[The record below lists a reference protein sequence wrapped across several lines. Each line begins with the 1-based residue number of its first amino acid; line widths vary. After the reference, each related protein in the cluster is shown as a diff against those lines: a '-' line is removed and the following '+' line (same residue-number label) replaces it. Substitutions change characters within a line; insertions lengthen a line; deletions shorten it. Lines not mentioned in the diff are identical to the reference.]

1 MNILETLRNM
11 PKWQKIVILA
21 VLVFLIGGVFY
32 WKIYTPKQT
41 EIKSLTDEK
50 NRLEREIQQ
59 LLTMQ
64 AKLEDLQKE
73 VLLLE
78 EQLQE
83 LVALLPD
90 HEQMAE
96 LIISIEGLA
105 TQTGLE
111 VLTFDPQPEVMH
123 EDFYG
128 EAPVK
133 LRIMGSYHELG
144 KFFQKV
150 ANEQRILNIKGLQMR
165 YVPQRKPGGNTI
177 SADFNCIAYW
187 FIKK

>member
-1 MNILETLRNM
+1 MNVLETLRNM
-11 PKWQKIVILA
+11 PLWQKIAILA
-21 VLVFLIGGVFY
+21 VLVAIIGGFFY
-32 WKIYTPKQT
+32 WKIYTPKT
-41 EIKSLTDEK
+41 NEINNLKAEK
-50 NRLEREIQQ
+50 DRLEREIQQ

-83 LVALLPD
+83 LVSLLPD
-90 HEQMAE
+90 HDQMAE
-96 LIISIEGLA
+96 LIISVEGLA

-111 VLTFDPQPEVMH
+111 VLTFDPQPEVVH

-133 LRIMGSYHELG
+133 LRISGSYHELG

-150 ANEQRILNIKGLQMR
+150 ANEQRILNITGLQMR
-165 YVPQRKPGGNTI
+165 GVTSARPLGNTI

-187 FIKK
+187 FIKN